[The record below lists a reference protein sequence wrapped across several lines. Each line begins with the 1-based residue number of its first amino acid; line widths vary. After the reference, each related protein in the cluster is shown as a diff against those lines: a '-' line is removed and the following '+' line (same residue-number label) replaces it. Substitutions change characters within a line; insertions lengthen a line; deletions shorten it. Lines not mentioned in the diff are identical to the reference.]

1 MTADRH
7 VAVVG
12 AGPAGLAAA
21 HAALAAGARVTL
33 IDSAEQPGGQY
44 HRMLPEAYAA
54 EHPGELQHGWPAFE
68 QRRRQ
73 VLTHQRCT
81 WLPETSV
88 WALEHPDQH
97 GKGAERPDRARKRS
111 VEAPPRLHL
120 LCGGPVDGSGRTRR
134 TLDADALVLATGAH
148 DRVLPFPGWQLPGVY
163 SAGAA
168 QALAKGER
176 VVVGDSVVVA
186 GSGPFLL
193 PVAASLLEAGSGVRE
208 VLEAGTP
215 GTVARGW
222 SGRPWE
228 LASQLGKAAELK
240 DCAAALAR
248 HRVPYQ
254 LGCAVVEAR
263 GAGRVEEI
271 VTARLRPDWSV
282 VPGTERT
289 VAVDALCV
297 GHGFSP
303 QLELPVAAGCALR
316 GEQPGRGGSGE
327 FVAVDDE
334 QRTSVPGVFAAGEI
348 TGIAGAPAARAEG
361 AVAGW
366 TAAGGDPS
374 VRPLR
379 VLRRSR
385 DQGRAFARRL
395 ARAHPVGAGWPG
407 WLRPDTVVCRC
418 EETDYRALCEAFDSA
433 ADSAPRV
440 TKLGTRAGLGPCQA
454 RICGPTVTEL
464 RDRLADRAAAG
475 PAERPAEGLPA
486 ATPHRRPIAQPI
498 RLGELASPATALTD
512 DEQHLTEGEQTR
524 ANSEQESDS

>member
-1 MTADRH
+1 MTLRH

-44 HRMLPEAYAA
+44 HRMLPDAYAA
-54 EHPGELQHGWPAFE
+54 ERPELQRGWAAFE
-68 QRRRQ
+68 RRRHQ
-73 VLTHQRCT
+73 VLTHPRCS

-88 WALEHPDQH
+88 WALEQPGQ
-97 GKGAERPDRARKRS
+97 GEEPPGS
-111 VEAPPRLHL
+111 PPRVHL

-148 DRVLPFPGWQLPGVY
+148 DRVLPFPGWQLPGVFT
-163 SAGAA
+163 AGAA

-176 VVVGDSVVVA
+176 VLVGDRVVVA

-193 PVAASLLEAGSGVRE
+193 PVAASLLEAGSRVLE
-208 VLEAGTP
+208 VLEANTP

-222 SGRPWE
+222 GRRPWE
-228 LASQLGKAAELK
+228 LATQLGKAAELA
-240 DCAAALAR
+240 DYTAALAR
-248 HRVPYQ
+248 HRVPYR
-254 LGCAVVEAR
+254 LGGTVVEAR
-263 GAGRVEEI
+263 GAGRLEEV

-289 VAVDALCV
+289 VPVDALCV
-297 GHGFSP
+297 SHGFSP
-303 QLELPVAAGCALR
+303 QLELPLAAGCALR
-316 GEQPGRGGSGE
+316 GGQPGAASRPNVPDVPAVLEASEAGGAGE

-366 TAAGGDPS
+366 TAAGGDRS
-374 VRPLR
+374 ARALR

-395 ARAHPVGAGWPG
+395 ALAHPIGAGWPG
-407 WLRPDTVVCRC
+407 WLRTDTLVCRC
-418 EETDYRALCEAFDSA
+418 EETDYGALCAAFGSEAE
-433 ADSAPRV
+433 SAPRV
-440 TKLGTRAGLGPCQA
+440 AKLGTRAGLGPCQA
-454 RICGPTVTEL
+454 RICGPTVAEL
-464 RDRLADRAAAG
+464 RTRLGDGPADRS
-475 PAERPAEGLPA
+475 AEGLPA
-486 ATPHRRPIAQPI
+486 ASPHRRPIAQPL
-498 RLGELASPATALTD
+498 RLGELAASPVSPVPTD
-512 DEQHLTEGEQTR
+512 PPE
-524 ANSEQESDS
+524 ESSS